1 MELTKLNILI
11 VHITVALL
19 LSYLSYMIVNKKQ
32 IPNFV
37 GILLGFMAVV
47 VVVAHTYF
55 YVTKNDNK
63 NSEQYEEK
71 LKGLH
76 FDKDDSKYGDI
87 DGIGGIGWI

>member
-1 MELTKLNILI
+1 MKLTRLNILI

-32 IPNFV
+32 MPNFV
-37 GILLGFMAVV
+37 GIILGFMAVIV
-47 VVVAHTYF
+47 VIAHTYF
-55 YVTKNDNK
+55 YVTKND

-76 FDKDDSKYGDI
+76 FDKNDSNYHNIG
-87 DGIGGIGWI
+87 GIGGIGWN

>member
-55 YVTKNDNK
+55 YFTKNDNK
-63 NSEQYEEK
+63 NSEQYEEN
-71 LKGLH
+71 
-76 FDKDDSKYGDI
+76 
-87 DGIGGIGWI
+87 